1 MRVTKAVVFV
11 CFLLCSQIKA
21 QAASAHTIKGVVV
34 TPDGTVV
41 RKFSVVIR
49 HDTDKPEL
57 VRREHF
63 NNGEFTIDRLEAK
76 KYQIQIASPE
86 FIGAK
91 LIFDFKARPR
101 AVDYCII
108 VLHPYRSDARL
119 QPGASYTV
127 SAKVLAQQIPDAAR
141 EAYKKAVDYHR
152 DGNLESALIEYGKAL
167 RAFPQYVA
175 ALSDVSTIF
184 LLYNRP
190 ETALAFLRRAQA
202 VDDCNS
208 IVNLNIAVAL
218 TEQGDYGGALK
229 LLRNILTREPNM
241 ALAQYAIAKIH
252 YIQRKYETAEE
263 FGRLA
268 VATDPL
274 LLDAWVLLVKISVD
288 TEKFAEAR
296 QALEHVRETIGSGTV
311 RRFIDEQLS
320 TLGNQA
326 EVRLAA
332 PASERSNGQTRP

>member
-1 MRVTKAVVFV
+1 MRVTKAVFLV
-11 CFLLCSQIKA
+11 CFLLCAQIKA
-21 QAASAHTIKGVVV
+21 HAASAHTVKGLVV

-41 RKFSVVIR
+41 REFSVVIR
-49 HDTDKPEL
+49 HDTEKPEL
-57 VRREHF
+57 IRREHF
-63 NNGEFTIDRLEAK
+63 KNGEFTIGRLEAK

-86 FIGAK
+86 FIGTK

-108 VLHPYRSDARL
+108 VLHPYRTDARL
-119 QPGASYTV
+119 QPGSSYTV
-127 SAKVLAQQIPDAAR
+127 SAKVLAQKVPDTAR
-141 EAYKKAVDYHR
+141 EAYKKAVDLHR
-152 DGNLESALIEYGKAL
+152 DGNLEAALIEYGKAL
-167 RAFPQYVA
+167 RAYPQYVA

-190 ETALAFLRRAQA
+190 ETALSFLRRAQA

-208 IVNLNIAVAL
+208 VVNLNIAVAL
-218 TEQGDYGGALK
+218 SEQGDYGGALK

-241 ALAQYAIAKIH
+241 ALAQYGIAKIH
-252 YIQRKYETAEE
+252 YIQRKYELAEE
-263 FGRLA
+263 FGRRA
-268 VATDPL
+268 VANEPAAAGCLGPTRD
-274 LLDAWVLLVKISVD
+274 DRVD
-288 TEKFAEAR
+288 TEKFTEAR

-326 EVRLAA
+326 EVRLTG
-332 PASERSNGQTRP
+332 PASEQSTGHTRP